1 MVCGGSDLGRPVSP
15 KMGNSN
21 SDRGSGAQGERSDR
35 DGQPGGKET
44 RSNILMDSTD
54 DAEDSKVFILFHSS
68 LFEHL
73 CIFALY
79 CSCQYYY
86 AYRPISRYC

>member
-1 MVCGGSDLGRPVSP
+1 
-15 KMGNSN
+15 MGNSN

-54 DAEDSKVFILFHSS
+54 DAEDSKVFILFLMS
-68 LFEHL
+68 F
-73 CIFALY
+73 
-79 CSCQYYY
+79 
-86 AYRPISRYC
+86 

>member
-1 MVCGGSDLGRPVSP
+1 MVGGASDLGRPVSP

-35 DGQPGGKET
+35 DGQPGGKEA

-54 DAEDSKVFILFHSS
+54 DADDSKVYIILLISV
-68 LFEHL
+68 
-73 CIFALY
+73 CT
-79 CSCQYYY
+79 CSCIHLRCTVH
-86 AYRPISRYC
+86 ANIIMHICL